1 MCIYYLMYTSF
12 FILIKQ
18 EHWLDRLVLFN
29 KCLTFYNFMYH
40 FTSYYLTFM
49 RWKKKKRKK
58 KKIGQTYRP
67 KKIGIIYQPSAALIS
82 KYRQEKNPYRSTSTQ
97 QPRAGG
103 RAAVF
108 NHQQEQEICN
118 IVIANNSIR
127 LREIQS
133 AIIND
138 NNVFAN
144 IKPPAFRFLSDLEN
158 RTGPTPDSHI
168 QGLYGH
174 EKPEKSWNFKTA
186 ISRPG
191 KFRTNM

>member
-1 MCIYYLMYTSF
+1 M
-12 FILIKQ
+12 
-18 EHWLDRLVLFN
+18 
-29 KCLTFYNFMYH
+29 
-40 FTSYYLTFM
+40 
-49 RWKKKKRKK
+49 KKKKKK
-58 KKIGQTYRP
+58 KNSPKHIGP

-82 KYRQEKNPYRSTSTQ
+82 KYRHRPEKNPYRSTSTQ

-108 NHQQEQEICN
+108 NHQQEQENCN

-174 EKPEKSWNFKTA
+174 EKTEKSWNFKTA

-191 KFRTNM
+191 KFRKNM